1 MVLLA
6 VNYNIACQLR
16 IIHFLFTDTINTN
29 VTHVVVDKR
38 DTSRLDE
45 INKLVEDVQGQ
56 MMDIHQIH
64 VVDMKWVYDS
74 IRAGEDLVEDS
85 YIV

>member
-1 MVLLA
+1 M
-6 VNYNIACQLR
+6 
-16 IIHFLFTDTINTN
+16 
-29 VTHVVVDKR
+29 DKR